1 MDGCEKNTANV
12 SGLRENS
19 AMTESEKLKSRATD
33 LTILAI
39 IWLFG
44 ATACA
49 IAALWPHYMN
59 SENPVRWIWLYI
71 SGSLCST
78 AVLFFFFAQLFHI
91 RAALEKRQ

>member
-71 SGSLCST
+71 SVFPLS
-78 AVLFFFFAQLFHI
+78 AVQA
-91 RAALEKRQ
+91 EKDHVDVTLRWEDVHRSR